1 MTAVLIHGVPETAE
15 LWDDLRAELSG
26 VETTALSLPGF
37 AAPVPDGFEA
47 TKEGYLT
54 WLTGELE
61 RFDEPVDLVGHD
73 WGGILAVRLAMTRPE
88 LVRTWATDAIA
99 IFDPAARWHD
109 LAQVWQ
115 TPGAGEEFMANLEG
129 QSAQERA
136 ALLTEAGMPEA
147 YASRAAQSIAPTM
160 NRCILELYRSATD
173 VHGDWGADL
182 GTTERPGLA
191 VVATDDPFS
200 AGEQASEVAERL
212 GLEVRTLDGL
222 GHWWVVQDPARG
234 AKLLRDFWSDS
245 S

>member
-1 MTAVLIHGVPETAE
+1 MTAVLLHGVPETAE

-26 VETTALSLPGF
+26 IETAALSMPGF
-37 AAPVPDGFEA
+37 ATALPDGFEA
-47 TKEGYLT
+47 TKEGYLS

-61 RFDEPVDLVGHD
+61 SLGEPVDLVGHD
-73 WGGILAVRLAMTRPE
+73 WGGILAVRLALTRPE

-99 IFDPAARWHD
+99 IFDPSARWHD

-136 ALLTEAGMPEA
+136 ALLTGAGMPEG
-147 YASRAAQSIAPTM
+147 YATRAAQSIAPTM
-160 NRCILELYRSATD
+160 NRAILELYRSATD

-182 GTTERPGLA
+182 GATERPGLA
-191 VVATDDPFS
+191 VIASEDPFS
-200 AGEQASEVAERL
+200 AAGQATEVAERL
-212 GLEVRTLDGL
+212 GLDVRTLDGL
-222 GHWWVVQDPARG
+222 GHWWMVEDPARG
-234 AKLLRDFWSDS
+234 AELLRDFWSAS